1 VRGICARPL
10 GRSPWVEAAPF
21 RAHVRHTTDTA
32 GVPWPAL
39 AVLSGVSVPA
49 VHALLFGRRGRALTR
64 LEPRVAARLL
74 SVGTA
79 ELRGLRRAWVA
90 AEPTAVRLRQLLAG
104 GLDPLRVARWCD
116 LTPTQLADLVD
127 GDAPACSQLTE
138 TLVLAADRLRV
149 AAPQPGR
156 LAA

>member
-1 VRGICARPL
+1 
-10 GRSPWVEAAPF
+10 
-21 RAHVRHTTDTA
+21 VRHIAETA
-32 GVPWPAL
+32 QVPWPAI

-79 ELRGLRRAWVA
+79 DLRRLRRAWVP
-90 AEPTAVRLRQLLAG
+90 AEPTATRLRHLLAG

-116 LTPTQLADLVD
+116 LTPTELAGLVD
-127 GDAPACSQLTE
+127 GEAAGCSQLTQ
-138 TLVLAADRLRV
+138 TLVVAADRLRV
-149 AAPQPGR
+149 AAPHPGR
-156 LAA
+156 AAA